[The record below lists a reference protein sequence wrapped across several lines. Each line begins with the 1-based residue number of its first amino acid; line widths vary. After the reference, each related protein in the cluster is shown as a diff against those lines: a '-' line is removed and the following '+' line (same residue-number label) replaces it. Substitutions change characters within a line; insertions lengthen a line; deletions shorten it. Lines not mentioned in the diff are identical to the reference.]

1 MNKYSSYQDT
11 DCDWIGKIPSSWRL
25 VRGRFL
31 FRSQKE
37 INRDMQCE
45 NLLSLTYD
53 GVLNKNFSGSEGLRP
68 ENYNTYQIFQK
79 DNLVFKMID
88 LENVKTS
95 RVGIV
100 HEKGIMSSAYIRF
113 EAIKTKIEPKFAY
126 WFYYDL
132 YKKEIYNSI
141 GSGVRSTLS
150 SSDLLEMELPVPQLE
165 EQKLIS
171 RYLDKKTE
179 QIDRLVEKIEKKIE
193 LLKEQRTALI
203 NQCVTKG
210 LDPNVEMKDSG
221 VEWIGEIP
229 KHWDIKKISWVTS
242 LVTQGG
248 NPDYSLGEVSDDF
261 RVLKTKNLY
270 DDKIYYDS
278 ADTISEATFLRET
291 QSKPEPNDLL
301 VAIVGKGSIGKVNIF
316 DPPDDRKY
324 IYSRSLGCV
333 RFIKDEI
340 NVFYI
345 KWFFNSSSGKQILNL
360 GIGGSTG
367 QEVLKTTYL
376 SGLLV
381 PKPPLTEQKKIS
393 YYLKTECSKI
403 DQMVDIE
410 TKRSNLLKEYCQSL
424 ISSVVTGKVH
434 VTKDML

>member
-53 GVLNKNFSGSEGLRP
+53 GVLNKDFSGSEGLRP

-113 EAIKTKIEPKFAY
+113 EVIKTKIEPKFAY

-150 SSDLLEMELPVPQLE
+150 SSDLLEMELPVPQLK

-171 RYLDKKTE
+171 RYLDHKTK
-179 QIDRLVEKIEKKIE
+179 QIDLLIEKIQKKIE
-193 LLKEQRTALI
+193 LLREQLTSFI
-203 NQCVTKG
+203 NKCVTKG
-210 LDPNVEMKDSG
+210 LDPSVEKKDSG

-229 KHWDIKKISWVTS
+229 SHWDILPLKYFGKVTLGKMLTS
-242 LVTQGG
+242 EDQGG
-248 NPDYSLGEVSDDF
+248 YSLKPYLRSTNIQKERVDVSDVNEMWFSVSELENLRLLKGDLLF
-261 RVLKTKNLY
+261 NEGGDVGRTCIWLNELDECYIQNSVNRVRFEKDNEWFFLY
-270 DDKIYYDS
+270 LSFLYHSVGHYDS
-278 ADTISEATFLRET
+278 IVNRVSIPHLTKEKLESVIFL
-291 QSKPEPNDLL
+291 KPPINEQQQ
-301 VAIVGKGSIGKVNIF
+301 IF
-316 DPPDDRKY
+316 EY
-324 IYSRSLGCV
+324 I
-333 RFIKDEI
+333 DEQI
-340 NVFYI
+340 Q
-345 KWFFNSSSGKQILNL
+345 KTDKRILN
-360 GIGGSTG
+360 
-367 QEVLKTTYL
+367 EEKR
-376 SGLLV
+376 
-381 PKPPLTEQKKIS
+381 
-393 YYLKTECSKI
+393 
-403 DQMVDIE
+403 IE
-410 TKRSNLLKEYCQSL
+410 LLKEYRQSL
-424 ISSVVTGKVH
+424 ISEVVTGKKRV
-434 VTKDML
+434 V